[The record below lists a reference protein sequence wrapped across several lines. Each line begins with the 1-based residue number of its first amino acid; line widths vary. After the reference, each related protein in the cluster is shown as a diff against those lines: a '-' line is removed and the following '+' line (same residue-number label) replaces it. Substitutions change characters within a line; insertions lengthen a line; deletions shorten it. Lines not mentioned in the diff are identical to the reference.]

1 MLTHFFTRNIIANI
15 DMNTSFKSVL
25 VTSEW
30 CRVTINHE
38 LRIRKTYVDYCF
50 RKNQASIFFSIIELS
65 WSDFPDMELTFKF
78 PIINLLTFFIL
89 SWTIWTIFIL
99 YQNDHY
105 YQSNYFLHLWYFTYL
120 EHLKTALKFLLNS
133 ESRWCNWFVQ
143 DKKLLKI
150 EAKLFDKTVFPEFTN
165 WSLSLS

>member
-1 MLTHFFTRNIIANI
+1 MFRKLMLTHFFTRNIIANI

-65 WSDFPDMELTFKF
+65 
-78 PIINLLTFFIL
+78 
-89 SWTIWTIFIL
+89 
-99 YQNDHY
+99 
-105 YQSNYFLHLWYFTYL
+105 
-120 EHLKTALKFLLNS
+120 
-133 ESRWCNWFVQ
+133 
-143 DKKLLKI
+143 
-150 EAKLFDKTVFPEFTN
+150 
-165 WSLSLS
+165 